1 MEEFEKGLEE
11 GTQRKDMQMEQVQA
25 AAGLMVTHTKTLDE
39 GSRKQE
45 KRKDQDAR

>member
-11 GTQRKDMQMEQVQA
+11 GTQRKDMQVDKVQA
-25 AAGLMVTHTKTLDE
+25 AAGLQVTHTKTLED